1 MINKIIWSTLAE
13 NQLEQVYEQHIKRS
27 SLKAAKKVIHTI
39 IGEVNLLIEEP
50 FLGSVEES
58 LQRDKITYRS
68 LTANQ
73 YKIIYTVD
81 ETKDLIKIATV
92 YNSRRDPISKGDI

>member
-1 MINKIIWSTLAE
+1 MVNKIIWSALAE

-81 ETKDLIKIATV
+81 EAKDLIKIATV
-92 YNSRRDPISKGDI
+92 YNTRRDPVI